1 MLQGRIEEEKVNSFN
16 LPYYASCAEE
26 LNLVLQKEGSFIT
39 DRLETFE
46 IDWDSSV
53 SDRLDQDRPNNAFAF
68 DDDQMITSSGQ
79 RVANNIR
86 AVAESML
93 KSHFGKE
100 IMDDLFRR
108 YAELVSKHFLDN
120 STRPKYTVLVISL
133 IKKN

>member
-39 DRLETFE
+39 DRLETLE
-46 IDWDSSV
+46 IDDG
-53 SDRLDQDRPNNAFAF
+53 DRLDQDIPHNTAF

-79 RVANNIR
+79 RVANSIR
-86 AVAESML
+86 VVFESVL
-93 KSHFGKE
+93 ESHFGKE
-100 IMDDLFRR
+100 IMDDLFRT
-108 YAELVSKHFLDN
+108 YAELVSEHQN
-120 STRPKYTVLVISL
+120 STKYTVLVISL